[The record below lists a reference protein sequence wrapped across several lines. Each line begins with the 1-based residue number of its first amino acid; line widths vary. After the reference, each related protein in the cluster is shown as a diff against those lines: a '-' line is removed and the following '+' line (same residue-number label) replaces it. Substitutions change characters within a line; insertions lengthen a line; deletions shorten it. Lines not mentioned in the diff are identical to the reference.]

1 MRRTKTRRLLRI
13 AIAVILL
20 PLVAASVCYVK
31 WTAFDGRLVTVTDE
45 EIYQSAAYAPDQLVA
60 TCKQYGIKTVID
72 LRDTKLGE
80 VAAAASAASVAG
92 IQHVHLAT
100 ESHPTVASA
109 RAFLSAMATAERPV
123 LVHCEHGE
131 GRSVLLCAIYRME
144 REGWTNEQAFEGTA
158 RLPDSLR
165 WLNELFPG
173 LRRLGV
179 EDTKGKFV
187 RNYVPAAAAVDH
199 RTTSKASEAALRR

>member
-1 MRRTKTRRLLRI
+1 MAS
-13 AIAVILL
+13 AI
-20 PLVAASVCYVK
+20 CYVK
-31 WTAFDGRLVTVTDE
+31 WTAFDGRLITVTE
-45 EIYQSAAYAPDQLVA
+45 HQVYQSAAYAPDELVA
-60 TCKQYGIKTVID
+60 TCKHYGIKTVID
-72 LRDTKLGE
+72 LRDTKLPE
-80 VAAAASAASVAG
+80 VEAAADAASAAG

-100 ESHPTVASA
+100 ESHPTVAAA
-109 RAFLSAMATAERPV
+109 RAFLSAMESAERPV

-144 REGWTNEQAFEGTA
+144 CEGWSNEQAFNGTA

-165 WLNELFPG
+165 CLNGIFPG

-187 RNYVPAAAAVDH
+187 RNYVPAARVADNNRPAV
-199 RTTSKASEAALRR
+199 R